1 MELLIKKKRESAF
14 DLHFDEREGL
24 LMEALGAGLGRF
36 QGEETEWSKT
46 QRCRRQARSSM
57 ARASTWGRE
66 GFWFGCPAPK
76 VLVVA
81 LAQRRCQ
88 GGSSA
93 DGMHFPKQ
101 LSRET
106 LPPTPIPVTVTD
118 PQPTLLRP

>member
-57 ARASTWGRE
+57 GTIHQGLRRVGWG
-66 GFWFGCPAPK
+66 
-76 VLVVA
+76 
-81 LAQRRCQ
+81 
-88 GGSSA
+88 S
-93 DGMHFPKQ
+93 
-101 LSRET
+101 
-106 LPPTPIPVTVTD
+106 VTVTGIGVGGRVSRD
-118 PQPTLLRP
+118 SCLGKCIPSAELPPWQRR